1 MKELH
6 LRIAEK
12 TACLAST
19 SDYVK
24 HDITNYTVC
33 AGDDTC
39 DNEACD
45 GYSEGPL
52 FYKRNKHT
60 EISPN
65 SYVMVGIVS

>member
-6 LRIAEK
+6 LPIAEK
-12 TACLAST
+12 AACLAST

-33 AGDDTC
+33 AGDGTC

-45 GYSEGPL
+45 GDSEGSL
-52 FYKRNKHT
+52 FCKRNKDT

-65 SYVMVGIVS
+65 SYVMVRIVS